1 MKTLQKK
8 PICLVRPRKK
18 RKSTFLKIS
27 LPYFSSPGLQGHGWR
42 ISCHVERNT
51 VLFSPCLL
59 TVAITAIRAA
69 SQPWW
74 WWGRGQEDFLLP
86 QFAPA
91 EDGLTFSTEDCT
103 QTFAIS
109 CLAREQWAQTFSLF
123 SFSPSPS
130 LSLLPGIL
138 STLSKTGRQATSQ
151 KVLAPSSCRGW
162 ERSMLWV
169 SVQKNHTFDAK
180 LGQWIFWR
188 CLKCFKCLNVH
199 GWIANYSSDSK
210 FVPTALDWMNIEVTD
225 NGFTGHGWDI

>member
-69 SQPWW
+69 SQAWW

-130 LSLLPGIL
+130 LSPPRYSLHPFQNRTTGDVPKSFGTIL
-138 STLSKTGRQATSQ
+138 VQGVGEVHVMGGSSKESVKRTSNN
-151 KVLAPSSCRGW
+151 VLNLIEYLAPLQNILFLGSPWLDEHWCHWGW
-162 ERSMLWV
+162 LHWSWV
-169 SVQKNHTFDAK
+169 STT
-180 LGQWIFWR
+180 I
-188 CLKCFKCLNVH
+188 
-199 GWIANYSSDSK
+199 I
-210 FVPTALDWMNIEVTD
+210 
-225 NGFTGHGWDI
+225 

>member
-123 SFSPSPS
+123 SFSFSPSPS

-151 KVLAPSSCRGW
+151 KVLAPSWSREW

-169 SVQKNHTFDAK
+169 GAQKNLWSAPQTMF
-180 LGQWIFWR
+180 
-188 CLKCFKCLNVH
+188 
-199 GWIANYSSDSK
+199 
-210 FVPTALDWMNIEVTD
+210 
-225 NGFTGHGWDI
+225 

>member
-130 LSLLPGIL
+130 LSLSSPVFSPPFPKPDDRRRPKKFWHHPGPG
-138 STLSKTGRQATSQ
+138 SGRG
-151 KVLAPSSCRGW
+151 PCYGW
-162 ERSMLWV
+162 E
-169 SVQKNHTFDAK
+169 
-180 LGQWIFWR
+180 
-188 CLKCFKCLNVH
+188 LKRICEAHLKQCFKSY
-199 GWIANYSSDSK
+199 WISGTTSKYSFSWQ
-210 FVPTALDWMNIEVTD
+210 PL
-225 NGFTGHGWDI
+225 TG